1 MDVLVAAL
9 WGAVGAVS
17 LVIGAWVAVHR
28 RPPKRHVGLVMGFGS
43 GALIAAVAYELVPP
57 GLEPSVW
64 AFLALA
70 GGALLFFFVDRVAS
84 ASAKGSADRSIV
96 VGALLDGI
104 PESLVLGMGVAAG
117 GHVSIAFLAAVFI
130 SNMPE
135 SLGATSGMIASGGTP
150 RRAYRTWWSLV
161 AVAAVAAAAGYGIV
175 QLLPEA
181 DGRYA
186 EAFRAGRP
194 PGLRPPAARPSAALA
209 APASRRA
216 AARRSFAGGRYAPAA
231 VST

>member
-1 MDVLVAAL
+1 MDVLIAAL
-9 WGAVGAVS
+9 WGAAGAVS

-28 RPPKRHVGLVMGFGS
+28 RPPEGKVGLVMGFGS
-43 GALIAAVAYELVPP
+43 GALIAAVAYELVPH
-57 GLEPSVW
+57 GNEPSVW
-64 AFLALA
+64 AFIALA
-70 GGALLFFFVDRVAS
+70 GGALVFFFVDRAAS
-84 ASAKGSADRSIV
+84 ASSGGSADRSIV

-135 SLGATSGMIASGGTP
+135 SLGATSGMLASGRTP
-150 RRAYRTWWSLV
+150 GQAYRIWWSIV
-161 AVAAVAAAAGYGIV
+161 AVAAVSAAAGYGIL

-186 EAFRAGRP
+186 EAFAAGSVLAMLTTSMVPEAYKRGGQAT
-194 PGLRPPAARPSAALA
+194 GLMTALGFAVAGALSALA
-209 APASRRA
+209 
-216 AARRSFAGGRYAPAA
+216 
-231 VST
+231 

>member
-1 MDVLVAAL
+1 MSVLIAAL
-9 WGAVGAVS
+9 WGAAGAVS

-28 RPPKRHVGLVMGFGS
+28 RPPRHRVGLVMGFGS
-43 GALIAAVAYELVPP
+43 GALIAALAYELVPP
-57 GLEPSVW
+57 GHEPSVW
-64 AFLALA
+64 TFVALA
-70 GGALLFFFVDRVAS
+70 GGALVFFFVDRAAS
-84 ASAKGSADRSIV
+84 KGSADRSIV

-135 SLGATSGMIASGGTP
+135 SLGATSGMLASGRTP
-150 RRAYRTWWSLV
+150 RQAYRTWWALV
-161 AVAAVAAAAGYGIV
+161 AVSAASAAAGCGIV

-186 EAFRAGRP
+186 EAFAAGSVLAMLANSMMPEAYERGGKAT
-194 PGLRPPAARPSAALA
+194 GLLTVLGFAVAGALSALE
-209 APASRRA
+209 
-216 AARRSFAGGRYAPAA
+216 
-231 VST
+231 